1 MQSILTDLFPDY
13 SEEKRNVRK
22 FFKNYV
28 YPAMLN
34 MVVMALYN
42 TVDRIFIGQGA
53 GALAICGLALTLP
66 CVSLLGTVGTLTG
79 VGAAA
84 RISTSIALGDRP
96 LACRILGNATVL
108 NVLLSA
114 ILIIY
119 SLYHLDFI
127 LDIFGGSGQTIPYAH
142 KYMSIL
148 IPAGLLTNLNFTYCH
163 AIRASGFSRKSM
175 TIVLTGVIANIILD
189 PIFIFGFDLG
199 IEGAAIATVLAMCIS
214 SVLVI
219 RHFRSPSNILQLHSE
234 CFTPRLP
241 VLVSIVGIGMAAF
254 IMNITTGMVNVI
266 MNRSLENHGGDYAIG
281 AYGIIS
287 CYSIQI
293 SMLLMGICQGMQP
306 IISYFY
312 AAGHRRMMYRVL
324 RKAIRTGSLI
334 AGCGF
339 IAGEAF
345 APWLVEAF
353 TSDPTLLELSEE
365 GVRYTFLAMPLLGFQ
380 LIVTSYFQ
388 SIRQAPKAITMN
400 ISRQFLFLIPALG
413 LFSHWWGLTGIWLAI
428 PFADLMAT
436 LIALFF
442 LWHSSRKAGQ

>member
-1 MQSILTDLFPDY
+1 MYDILWNLHYFCGLNHTKSILTDLFPNY
-13 SEEKRNVRK
+13 TEEKQSIRK
-22 FFKNYV
+22 FFRSYV
-28 YPAMLN
+28 YPAMFN

-42 TVDRIFIGQGA
+42 IVDRIFIGQGA

-66 CVSLLGTVGTLTG
+66 CVSLLSTVGTLTG

-84 RISTSIALGDRP
+84 RISTSISLGNRS
-96 LACRILGNATVL
+96 LACCILGNATVL
-108 NVLLSA
+108 NILLST
-114 ILIIY
+114 ILIVY

-127 LDIFGGSGQTIPYAH
+127 LDIFGGSGQTIPYAR

-148 IPAGLLTNLNFTYCH
+148 IPASLLTNLNFTYCH

-175 TIVLTGVIANIILD
+175 TIVFAGVIANIILD
-189 PIFIFGFDLG
+189 PIFIFGFGLG
-199 IEGAAIATVLAMCIS
+199 IEGAAIATALSMCIS

-219 RHFRSPSNILQLHSE
+219 RHFRSPSNILKLQSK
-234 CFTPRLP
+234 CFSPRFP
-241 VLVSIVGIGMAAF
+241 ILVSIVGIGMAAF
-254 IMNITTGMVNVI
+254 IMNITTGMVNII
-266 MNRSLENHGGDYAIG
+266 MNRYLENNGGDYAIG

-287 CYSIQI
+287 SYSIQV
-293 SMLLMGICQGMQP
+293 SMLLMGICQGMQSV
-306 IISYFY
+306 I
-312 AAGHRRMMYRVL
+312 
-324 RKAIRTGSLI
+324 
-334 AGCGF
+334 GCGF
-339 IAGEAF
+339 IIGEAF
-345 APWLVEAF
+345 APWLVKAF
-353 TSDPTLLELSEE
+353 TSDPTLLQLSEE
-365 GVRYTFLAMPLLGFQ
+365 GLRYTFLAMPLLGFQ

-442 LWHSSRKAGQ
+442 LWRTDRKAD